1 MSLYLAHGRDMA
13 LRNLMMILHVVLQ
26 RLIVIV
32 LHLFARHAPHFR
44 ELVRL
49 VIGLGHGYLV
59 LGVEG
64 QLAVAA
70 LEFGHEGR
78 RQRWFAL
85 GALGHGR
92 EISLAAAASP
102 TSGVLLYLLLV

>member
-1 MSLYLAHGRDMA
+1 M
-13 LRNLMMILHVVLQ
+13 
-26 RLIVIV
+26 
-32 LHLFARHAPHFR
+32 HLFAGYAAHFR

-49 VIGLGHGYLV
+49 VIGLGHGDLV

-78 RQRWFAL
+78 WQGRFSL

-92 EISLAAAASP
+92 EISLPAAR
-102 TSGVLLYLLLV
+102 VLLYLLLV